1 MSGANTNENFEG
13 ASIPERIYL
22 FNNTFVAN
30 DHGVTGGD
38 SLVVVNNIFVDHPGI
53 AMKNVDGG
61 SIVSYGIYWNNGTDF
76 ENCNVDSSNIFFS
89 DPLLDSQFHLQP
101 TSPAIDA
108 GTALFMWQGN
118 TVLNLPST
126 SYSGIAPDLGAFE
139 FGIIVPVELVVFEFV
154 DGVLRW
160 STASETNN
168 FGFEIQRGASPTGDF
183 VPVGFVRGAGTTV
196 VSQQYEFRDT
206 ITQGTVYYRLKQI
219 DTDGSFELS
228 PVVEANYSVPSAFAL
243 FQNYPNPFNP
253 ETEISFALTKE
264 SHVVINIYSTLGQE
278 IDTLIDT
285 QHAAGFHS
293 VRWDGKDRNGS
304 PVSSGVYLY
313 QIQAGEFSQVRKM
326 SLIR

>member
-1 MSGANTNENFEG
+1 MSGANTNESFEG

-61 SIVSYGIYWNNGTDF
+61 SIVFYGIYWNNGTDF

-126 SYSGIAPDLGAFE
+126 SYSGIAPDLGAF
-139 FGIIVPVELVVFEFV
+139 
-154 DGVLRW
+154 
-160 STASETNN
+160 
-168 FGFEIQRGASPTGDF
+168 
-183 VPVGFVRGAGTTV
+183 
-196 VSQQYEFRDT
+196 
-206 ITQGTVYYRLKQI
+206 
-219 DTDGSFELS
+219 
-228 PVVEANYSVPSAFAL
+228 
-243 FQNYPNPFNP
+243 
-253 ETEISFALTKE
+253 
-264 SHVVINIYSTLGQE
+264 
-278 IDTLIDT
+278 
-285 QHAAGFHS
+285 
-293 VRWDGKDRNGS
+293 
-304 PVSSGVYLY
+304 
-313 QIQAGEFSQVRKM
+313 
-326 SLIR
+326 